1 MNNRIGIRPIGAA
14 RIAIDR
20 IGIGRIA
27 VATIAAGMLA
37 LSSAPAAAV
46 QAFSAEYEANAM
58 GMQGNGHMSIT
69 AQGNDRW
76 QYSLTIKNSLVDLS
90 QSTVFDEHDGWLRPL
105 SSTDLSRLLVKK
117 KAVNTS
123 FDWGKNQATWSG
135 DVKPGRAGP
144 VALQAGDMDALLVNL
159 AIVRDVA
166 AGKPLN
172 YRMVENGSAKPMN
185 YRIVGKEKITIGG
198 KSRDATKVSRT
209 SGDKEIIVWV
219 VPGMPVPARILQ
231 REDGQDSID
240 LQVKSWH

>member
-1 MNNRIGIRPIGAA
+1 MNIPVATSPVAA
-14 RIAIDR
+14 VRIAI
-20 IGIGRIA
+20 G
-27 VATIAAGMLA
+27 TIAGGLLA
-37 LSSAPAAAV
+37 MASAPAAAV
-46 QAFSAEYEANAM
+46 QAFSADYEANAM

-90 QSTVFDEHDGWLRPL
+90 QSTVFDEQGGWLRPL

-123 FDWGKNQATWSG
+123 FDWGKNQATWTG

-172 YRMVENGSAKPMN
+172 YRMVENGNAKPMN
-185 YRIVGKEKITIGG
+185 YRVVGKEKITIGG
-198 KSRDATKVSRT
+198 KPRDATKVSRT
-209 SGDKEIIVWV
+209 SGNKEILVWV

>member
-1 MNNRIGIRPIGAA
+1 MSIHIT
-14 RIAIDR
+14 
-20 IGIGRIA
+20 IGRLAIGRRTVIGMA
-27 VATIAAGMLA
+27 AAGLLA
-37 LSSAPAAAV
+37 AASAPAVAV
-46 QAFSAEYEANAM
+46 QAFSADYEANAM

-76 QYSLTIKNSLVDLS
+76 QYTLTIRNTLVDLS
-90 QSTVFDEHDGWLRPL
+90 QSTVFDEQNGWLRPL

-117 KAVNTS
+117 KTVNTS
-123 FDWGKNQATWSG
+123 FDWGRNQATWSG

-166 AGKPLN
+166 AGKPLD
-172 YRMVENGSAKPMN
+172 YRMVENGNAKPMS
-185 YRIVGKEKITIGG
+185 YRVVGKERITIGG
-198 KSRDATKVSRT
+198 KSRDATKVART
-209 SGDKEIIVWV
+209 SGKKEIIVWV

-231 REDGQDSID
+231 REGGQDSID

>member
-1 MNNRIGIRPIGAA
+1 MNIPIA
-14 RIAIDR
+14 
-20 IGIGRIA
+20 IGRIA
-27 VATIAAGMLA
+27 IGAIAAGLLA
-37 LSSAPAAAV
+37 AASAPAAAV

-90 QSTVFDEHDGWLRPL
+90 QSTVFDEQDGWLRPL

-117 KAVNTS
+117 KSVNTS
-123 FDWGKNQATWSG
+123 FDWSKNQATWSG

-172 YRMVENGSAKPMN
+172 YRMVENGNAKPMN
-185 YRIVGKEKITIGG
+185 YQVVGKEKITIGG

-209 SGDKEIIVWV
+209 SGNKEIIVWV
-219 VPGMPVPARILQ
+219 VPSMPVPVRILQ